1 MTDGADTKLKRVSS
15 AAANLSALVDDI
27 TKHAR
32 KSFKES
38 GSPELDAKLLKES
51 VSALRELL
59 ELLGENSDGAGDS
72 GIVVK
77 MEGAAAEWGK

>member
-1 MTDGADTKLKRVSS
+1 MTGGADIKLKRVAS
-15 AAANLSALVDDI
+15 AASNLSALVDDI
-27 TKHAR
+27 TRHAR

-38 GSPELDAKLLKES
+38 GTPDMDAKLLKES
-51 VSALRELL
+51 VGALRELF
-59 ELLGENSDGAGDS
+59 ELLGEQGDSGS

>member
-1 MTDGADTKLKRVSS
+1 MTGGADLKLKRVSS
-15 AAANLSALVDDI
+15 AASNLSALVDDI

-38 GSPELDAKLLKES
+38 GTPEMDAKLLKES

-59 ELLGENSDGAGDS
+59 ELLSEQGEDS
-72 GIVVK
+72 SGGIVVK

>member
-1 MTDGADTKLKRVSS
+1 MTGGADLKLKKVSS

-32 KSFKES
+32 KSFRES
-38 GSPELDAKLLKES
+38 GTPDMDAKLLKES

-59 ELLGENSDGAGDS
+59 ELLSEQGEGASG

-77 MEGAAAEWGK
+77 MEGAAAEWGR